1 MTQAFLMTTAA
12 DDRRMTDSTFLSHDQ
27 WRAAFD
33 RLPDMSPV
41 LDLPPASHPLGAIGQ
56 RVFALRRAGA
66 GRPPAGEATA

>member
-41 LDLPPASHPLGAIGQ
+41 LDPPPASHPPRPLGQ
-56 RVFALRRAGA
+56 RASALRGAGA